1 LQSVEILQSGAVVAR
16 VPYSITFA
24 SSYKTNYDVTEA

>member
-1 LQSVEILQSGAVVAR
+1 MQKYCQVFAN

-24 SSYKTNYDVTEA
+24 NRSKRNYDVTEA